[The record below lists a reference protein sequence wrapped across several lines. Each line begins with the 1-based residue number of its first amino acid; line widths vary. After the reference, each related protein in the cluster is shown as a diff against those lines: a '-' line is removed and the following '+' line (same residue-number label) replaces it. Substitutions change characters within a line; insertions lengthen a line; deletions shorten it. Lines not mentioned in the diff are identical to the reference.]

1 MDRPS
6 FSSTAGMRFSFPS
19 HGTPNS
25 LITPSPFER
34 IHTEESAELN
44 ASRLLI
50 DTLQQRVNILEKIN
64 LDLEGRLEKQA
75 AETMIIEKEIMD
87 AMRKLSAQE
96 QQANLEKEE
105 WASKFM
111 VQESKSE
118 RLREHLSRT
127 ERELYGIL
135 QKKYELIRGPVN
147 STTNLNSSK
156 PQVNARNKSW
166 ENMRKDEGGAL
177 SNAGAAF
184 GTEDFLA
191 TLQVKSLTYRNK
203 IYSILELHNK

>member
-1 MDRPS
+1 
-6 FSSTAGMRFSFPS
+6 
-19 HGTPNS
+19 
-25 LITPSPFER
+25 
-34 IHTEESAELN
+34 
-44 ASRLLI
+44 
-50 DTLQQRVNILEKIN
+50 
-64 LDLEGRLEKQA
+64 
-75 AETMIIEKEIMD
+75 MIIEKEIMD

-191 TLQVKSLTYRNK
+191 TLQVIRALLIAIRYT
-203 IYSILELHNK
+203 LF